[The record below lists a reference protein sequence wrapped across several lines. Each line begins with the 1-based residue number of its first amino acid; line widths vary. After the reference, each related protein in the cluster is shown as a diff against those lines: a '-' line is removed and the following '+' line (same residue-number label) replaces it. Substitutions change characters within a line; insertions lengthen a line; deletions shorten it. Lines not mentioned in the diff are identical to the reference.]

1 MNLKS
6 HIFLLRLMRI
16 YAVLVEQRDHAFH
29 LLSLIY
35 RLVVHV
41 PRYVEQHNYHI
52 DPKHL
57 MNIYGVFVEHT

>member
-1 MNLKS
+1 
-6 HIFLLRLMRI
+6 MRI
-16 YAVLVEQRDHAFH
+16 YAVQVEQRDHAFH

-41 PRYVEQHNYHI
+41 PKYVEQHNYHI

-57 MNIYGVFVEHT
+57 MNIYGVFAEHT